1 MEDAVHWLVGQLC
14 TATQLHTPI
23 MGLQCLHVSLH
34 HPITTD
40 NWRCELL
47 IVRLPTILNIISE
60 PNVSIVFWYMMFPV
74 VLTVY
79 SIDGGCS
86 PLTSWSA
93 VYGYSIAHTYHGSA
107 MSTCLPTPPHN
118 NWQLTVRVTNCL
130 LPNTIRNQSEVWMV
144 TQLERG

>member
-1 MEDAVHWLVGQLC
+1 MMSVVALTVYSIDGGRSPLTSWSAVYGYSI
-14 TATQLHTPI
+14 AHTYHGSA
-23 MGLQCLHVSLH
+23 MSTC
-34 HPITTD
+34 
-40 NWRCELL
+40 
-47 IVRLPTILNIISE
+47 LPTILNIISE

-118 NWQLTVRVTNCL
+118 N
-130 LPNTIRNQSEVWMV
+130 
-144 TQLERG
+144 